1 METGEKQDN
10 YVHVYSGSEVR
21 VILLRGLLEDIGVD
35 TIVQNEYQSGISAGF
50 AGGTVNTIRLKVHE
64 SDLEKA
70 KPVVDD
76 FIQNQQ

>member
-1 METGEKQDN
+1 MTVD
-10 YVHVYSGSEVR
+10 SGSEVR
-21 VILLRGLLEDIGVD
+21 VILLKGLLEDSGIQG
-35 TIVQNEYQSGISAGF
+35 IVQNEYQSGISAGF
-50 AGGTVNTIRLKVHE
+50 AGGTVNTIRLKVHA